1 MGNTGI
7 IFLYLNLFVS
17 VAAFTSFALKREK
30 LGRGPALILLSTALL
45 LTACAGGG
53 GGGSTSTSTTTT
65 TSTPGYVPL
74 TETAFIGDEITL
86 HWPEMNTGGSSL
98 GVSGLSNGTTEK
110 VAGSYWPEI
119 CLSCTPSQY
128 AGFQYLANVGMKR
141 AVFLMGTY
149 DVLGSQ
155 PCEGG
160 TAAIWDGKALDAGDP
175 TYYYGEFIQAAQ
187 NLFPKVSL
195 VVGTIPP
202 LGSNH
207 GAGCAAVVTSLNAEI
222 KAMATKYKVPVVDFN
237 AVLQVSNISTISTT
251 SASDGILPNA
261 SGYAAMTTAYDAANQ

>member
-98 GVSGLSNGTTEK
+98 GVFGLSNGTTEEI
-110 VAGSYWPEI
+110 AGAYWPEI

-187 NLFPKVSL
+187 DLFPKVSL

-237 AVLQVSNISTISTT
+237 AVLQVSDILTT
-251 SASDGILPNA
+251 DASEGILPKA
-261 SGYAAMTTAYDAANQ
+261 SGYAAMTTAYDAVNK